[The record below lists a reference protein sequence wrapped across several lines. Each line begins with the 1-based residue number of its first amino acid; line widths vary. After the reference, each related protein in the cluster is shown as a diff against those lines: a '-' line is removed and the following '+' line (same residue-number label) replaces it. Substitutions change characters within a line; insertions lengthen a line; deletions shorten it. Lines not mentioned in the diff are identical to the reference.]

1 MTKTKYTKRDKF
13 NALLTILNER
23 NSAEEI
29 RENLTIADLI
39 EFAEHEI
46 DLLANKN
53 LSPNGE
59 KKLTDKQK
67 ENIAIGENV
76 LAYLLDSGE
85 KLTITQIIKAVD
97 GLPSDMTNQRMTHIV
112 SDLVKDNKVVK
123 TIEKR
128 VSYFSAV

>member
-53 LSPNGE
+53 LSASGE

-67 ENIAIGENV
+67 ENIAIGASV